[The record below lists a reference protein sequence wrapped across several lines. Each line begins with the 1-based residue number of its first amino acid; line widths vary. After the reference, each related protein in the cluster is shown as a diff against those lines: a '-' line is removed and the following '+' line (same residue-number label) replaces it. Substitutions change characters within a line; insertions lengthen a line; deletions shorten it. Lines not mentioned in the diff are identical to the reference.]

1 MTRSTVDLSS
11 SIIFITGISA
21 SGKSS
26 VAQALAERLP
36 KSVHLRGDL
45 FRRLIVNG
53 EAEIT
58 AALSGEAHEQLWL
71 RYRIATTAAAMYA
84 DGGFTVVYQD
94 VVLGNYLLKTVALL
108 EEHPVY
114 VVVLAPSAAVVT
126 EREAARRKSGYSPNL
141 TIADLDRGLREETPH
156 IGLWVDSSGMTVDDT
171 ADYILEHLTG
181 ARIHTRR

>member
-1 MTRSTVDLSS
+1 
-11 SIIFITGISA
+11 
-21 SGKSS
+21 
-26 VAQALAERLP
+26 
-36 KSVHLRGDL
+36 
-45 FRRLIVNG
+45 
-53 EAEIT
+53 
-58 AALSGEAHEQLWL
+58 
-71 RYRIATTAAAMYA
+71 MYA

-126 EREAARRKSGYSPNL
+126 KREAAAQKRYSLNL

-156 IGLWVDSSGMTVDDT
+156 IGLWVDSSGMTVDAT